1 MPKILIIRWL
11 IVCLIPSITLVI
23 FVVNPPEDEAQHLI
37 NGIILACEATF
48 LFKFILFETIK
59 HHLKQEFDLKRQ
71 TMLLFI
77 PIVLLIVYLFH
88 YFGAFY
94 S

>member
-11 IVCLIPSITLVI
+11 IVCLIPLITLAI
-23 FVVNPPEDEAQHLI
+23 FVVNAPEDAAQHLI

-48 LFKFILFETIK
+48 LFKFILFDTIK

-71 TMLLFI
+71 TMFLFI
-77 PIVLLIVYLFH
+77 PIILLIVYLFH
-88 YFGAFY
+88 YFGAF
-94 S
+94 

>member
-11 IVCLIPSITLVI
+11 IVCLIPLITLAI
-23 FVVNPPEDEAQHLI
+23 FVVNAPEDAAQYLI

-88 YFGAFY
+88 YFGAF
-94 S
+94 

>member
-11 IVCLIPSITLVI
+11 IVCLIPLITLAI
-23 FVVNPPEDEAQHLI
+23 FVVNAPEDAAQHLI

-77 PIVLLIVYLFH
+77 PIILLIVYLFH
-88 YFGAFY
+88 YFGAF
-94 S
+94 